1 MTNANRPLPY
11 ADDVETIPADE
22 ADDIQRVIQALELIL
37 ARSQAKSG
45 QFRADVHVKTHGYAQ
60 GEFRV
65 LPNLP
70 EELAQGLFEH
80 DGVYPAV
87 VRFSNAAS
95 QAQVDAIPDGRGMA
109 IKVLEVEGDVVLA
122 DEQRGQ
128 TQDFVMINHPVFFA
142 RNVKDYLRLEQVLVQ
157 ADDSSLATLQG
168 ALTGGDWN
176 PLHWH
181 WREMLAVARIA
192 GQLPAH
198 PASNTY
204 FSMAPIRFGKYVAK
218 YRAKPAGDRHDS
230 YLDLVKRLGS
240 QADAMRLA
248 LEETLRT
255 QEVLFEFQ
263 VQLRTCRAN
272 DAHRR
277 RHRRVAGKRIPVS
290 YGRSPVTP
298 ASGDHITTAARC
310 LPEPLVQRLACP
322 RRTSSLGRHQPRP
335 PLGLRTLVPPG
346 VVSKQGRSWQS
357 RRIPAKSADNLQL
370 AICLLAHQH
379 FQPRGS
385 GEVALAKG

>member
-22 ADDIQRVIQALELIL
+22 ADDIQRVVQALELIL

-70 EELAQGLFEH
+70 DELAQGLFEH

-95 QAQVDAIPDGRGMA
+95 QAQPDAIPDGRGMA

-181 WREMLAVARIA
+181 WREMLTVARIA

-263 VQLRTCRAN
+263 VQLRTSEQTMPIEDASVEWPESESPYRTVAHLLLPRQEIALLRQQDAYQN
-272 DAHRR
+272 LSFNVWHALAAHR
-277 RHRRVAGKRIPVS
+277 
-290 YGRSPVTP
+290 
-298 ASGDHITTAARC
+298 
-310 LPEPLVQRLACP
+310 
-322 RRTSSLGRHQPRP
+322 
-335 PLGLRTLVPPG
+335 PLGGINRVRRWAYALSSAWRRQQAGAKLAEPP
-346 VVSKQGRSWQS
+346 ST
-357 RRIPAKSADNLQL
+357 
-370 AICLLAHQH
+370 
-379 FQPRGS
+379 
-385 GEVALAKG
+385 GEVC

>member
-1 MTNANRPLPY
+1 MNNTNLPLPY
-11 ADDVETIPADE
+11 TDDLETIPADE
-22 ADDIQRVIQALELIL
+22 ADDIQRVVDALESIL

-45 QFRADVHVKTHGYAQ
+45 QFRGDVHVKTHGYAQ

-70 EELAQGLFEH
+70 DELAQGLFEH
-80 DGVYPAV
+80 DGVYPVV

-95 QAQVDAIPDGRGMA
+95 RIQPDAVPDGRGMA
-109 IKVLEVEGDVVLA
+109 IKVLEVRGDVVLA

-157 ADDSSLATLQG
+157 ADDSSLAALQG
-168 ALTGGDWN
+168 ALTGGEWN

-181 WREMLAVARIA
+181 WREILTVGRIA

-218 YRAKPAGDRHDS
+218 YRVKPAGDRHDS
-230 YLDLVKRLGS
+230 YLELVKSLGS

-255 QEVLFEFQ
+255 RKLLFECQ
-263 VQLRTCRAN
+263 VQLRTSEKTMPIEDASAGWPESESPYRTVAHLLLPRQEIAALRQQDACQNLSFTVWHALA
-272 DAHRR
+272 AHR
-277 RHRRVAGKRIPVS
+277 
-290 YGRSPVTP
+290 
-298 ASGDHITTAARC
+298 
-310 LPEPLVQRLACP
+310 
-322 RRTSSLGRHQPRP
+322 
-335 PLGLRTLVPPG
+335 PLGGINRVRRATYTLSSAWRRRQAEEELAEPPSTG
-346 VVSKQGRSWQS
+346 KVG
-357 RRIPAKSADNLQL
+357 
-370 AICLLAHQH
+370 
-379 FQPRGS
+379 
-385 GEVALAKG
+385 

>member
-1 MTNANRPLPY
+1 MNNANIPLLY
-11 ADDVETIPADE
+11 ADNVETIPADE
-22 ADDIQRVIQALELIL
+22 ADDIQRVVQALELIL
-37 ARSQAKSG
+37 TRSQAKSG
-45 QFRADVHVKTHGYAQ
+45 QFRADVHVKTHGYAY
-60 GEFRV
+60 GELRV

-70 EELAQGLFEH
+70 EELAQGVFEH
-80 DGVYPAV
+80 DGVYPTV
-87 VRFSNAAS
+87 VRFSNSAS
-95 QAQVDAIPDGRGMA
+95 QAQPDAIPDGRGMA
-109 IKVLEVEGDVVLA
+109 IKVRGVEGDMALV

-157 ADDSSLATLQG
+157 ADDSSFATLQG

-263 VQLRTCRAN
+263 VQLRTSEQTMPIEDASVEWPESESSYRTVAHLLLPRQEIALLQQQDACRNLSFNVWHSLA
-272 DAHRR
+272 AHRPLGGINR
-277 RHRRVAGKRIPVS
+277 VRHRAYTLSSAWRRQQAG
-290 YGRSPVTP
+290 VT
-298 ASGDHITTAARC
+298 
-310 LPEPLVQRLACP
+310 LEK
-322 RRTSSLGRHQPRP
+322 P
-335 PLGLRTLVPPG
+335 PST
-346 VVSKQGRSWQS
+346 
-357 RRIPAKSADNLQL
+357 
-370 AICLLAHQH
+370 
-379 FQPRGS
+379 
-385 GEVALAKG
+385 GEVC